1 MRPSLDQRRVRRVAV
16 GAFMV
21 GALAVGALAVGTLA
35 IGNLVVGRAR
45 FRRVDVD
52 ELVVGRIVRKTG

>member
-1 MRPSLDQRRVRRVAV
+1 MAV